1 MNHTVEDLIKRIN
14 VMHDKA
20 MELHRIRN
28 AKPDYDRTQCDNILA
43 DIRGIAYLIAK
54 DDQNDEIKSEIDTRK

>member
-43 DIRGIAYLIAK
+43 DIRGMLL
-54 DDQNDEIKSEIDTRK
+54 